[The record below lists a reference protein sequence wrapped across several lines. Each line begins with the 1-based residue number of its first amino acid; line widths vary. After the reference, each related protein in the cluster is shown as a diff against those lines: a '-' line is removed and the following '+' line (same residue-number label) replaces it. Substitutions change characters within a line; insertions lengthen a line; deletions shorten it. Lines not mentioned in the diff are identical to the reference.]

1 MVLTGITSLG
11 RYNKSKAWITSVD
24 ETVYERIHPDREI
37 DEKAITAIR
46 TKREKTAATQ
56 KEKKS
61 KLVRMDSTLSN
72 TRFLIVSPSSTK
84 GNGVYRLMLLDLL
97 ALHCLIEQNLFQ
109 IKLLHY
115 FWKR

>member
-46 TKREKTAATQ
+46 TKREKTTATQ

-61 KLVRMDSTLSN
+61 KLVC
-72 TRFLIVSPSSTK
+72 V
-84 GNGVYRLMLLDLL
+84 
-97 ALHCLIEQNLFQ
+97 ALNFV
-109 IKLLHY
+109 
-115 FWKR
+115 